1 MRRPIDRWD
10 RRRRFAFGSETML
23 QRVVR
28 LLDGGFPSVVVAAAE
43 QSLPDRRPRLLLPA
57 MKEKGADRL
66 KGCAPV

>member
-1 MRRPIDRWD
+1 
-10 RRRRFAFGSETML
+10 ML